1 MESPLSVQPRGSN
14 QFEGGIVMAKECNG
28 FPSWNQW
35 NVSLWINNDE
45 GLYKFCRDMVSRHG
59 YNKAVRFI
67 YREIGG
73 TKTPDGGIYNPTAI
87 RGAIRGILE

>member
-1 MESPLSVQPRGSN
+1 MDQDKMRRSREY
-14 QFEGGIVMAKECNG
+14 NG

-59 YNKAVRFI
+59 YDKAVRFI
-67 YREIGG
+67 YRDIGG
-73 TKTPDGGIYNPTAI
+73 TKTPDGGVYNPTAI
-87 RGAIRGILE
+87 RRAIRGILE